1 MRLSEMREELFFG
14 LELGGMNAAA
24 AAAQFDR
31 VLEVKHFVIDD
42 VFDGVAR
49 NARMVE
55 DTANDNGVVGR
66 VVVPEA
72 VARVILAP
80 GHTGPG
86 QQAVEKLPVEIV
98 ENRL

>member
-1 MRLSEMREELFFG
+1 MRKELFFG

-24 AAAQFDR
+24 AAAQPDR

-49 NARMVE
+49 NVRMVE
-55 DTANDNGVVGR
+55 NTADDNGVVGGI
-66 VVVPEA
+66 VVPEA

-80 GHTGPG
+80 GHLGTG
-86 QQAVEKLPVEIV
+86 QQAVEKSVVEIV
-98 ENRL
+98 KNRF